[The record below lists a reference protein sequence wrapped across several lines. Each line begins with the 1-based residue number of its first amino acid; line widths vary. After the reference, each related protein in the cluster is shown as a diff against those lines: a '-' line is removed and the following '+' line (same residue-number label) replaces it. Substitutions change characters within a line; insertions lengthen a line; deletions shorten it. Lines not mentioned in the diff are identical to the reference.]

1 MRKIFKQYGVDVVN
15 VSIRHTMPDH
25 GSFLTWAPEEVFAFG
40 IYYKQGT
47 AEQEKTMVGTWTREL
62 IDAVLSVGGRYYLP
76 YQLHATQEQFHRA
89 YPRANELFAVK
100 QQVDPTN
107 RFRNKL
113 WDKYYQQP

>member
-1 MRKIFKQYGVDVVN
+1 
-15 VSIRHTMPDH
+15 
-25 GSFLTWAPEEVFAFG
+25 
-40 IYYKQGT
+40 
-47 AEQEKTMVGTWTREL
+47 MVGTWTREL